1 MMYKFNSLKANQKLV
16 YLIGSLPI
24 VILFYIIPIYGDDV
38 GNKAKES
45 FFKNPLNDLM
55 FVWHQYFTWSSR
67 TIINFFM
74 YQFESHSTIWFAL
87 FAGAMF
93 FLATDSLSKIINKN
107 ATIKVDVLIIL
118 FLYCLP
124 YQSLVTAGW
133 IATTVTYFFP
143 TCLGIYSLVS
153 IFSKGI
159 VSKLERLLSGLALL
173 VASNNEQIAVF
184 MFILYLL
191 LITNNYCKR
200 VKNSRT
206 IIINFLIVLFS
217 IFYIVLCPGN
227 KIRNRL
233 HPAISSFNKV
243 SIFTK
248 IDIGLTTTAQH
259 VVFGMIISM
268 LLIASTMVLYH
279 IYKYQRHRQ
288 NQSKIIASIFLLV
301 CLLIS
306 GISFYIRFNFKCTYL
321 MNKILYIA
329 K

>member
-1 MMYKFNSLKANQKLV
+1 MYKFNSLKANQKLV

-133 IATTVTYFFP
+133 IATTVTYFFR
-143 TCLGIYSLVS
+143 LVLE
-153 IFSKGI
+153 FI
-159 VSKLERLLSGLALL
+159 VWYLFL
-173 VASNNEQIAVF
+173 V
-184 MFILYLL
+184 
-191 LITNNYCKR
+191 R
-200 VKNSRT
+200 V
-206 IIINFLIVLFS
+206 
-217 IFYIVLCPGN
+217 
-227 KIRNRL
+227 
-233 HPAISSFNKV
+233 
-243 SIFTK
+243 
-248 IDIGLTTTAQH
+248 
-259 VVFGMIISM
+259 
-268 LLIASTMVLYH
+268 
-279 IYKYQRHRQ
+279 
-288 NQSKIIASIFLLV
+288 
-301 CLLIS
+301 
-306 GISFYIRFNFKCTYL
+306 
-321 MNKILYIA
+321 
-329 K
+329 